1 MSKKHAGYVFIPV
14 KPETR
19 TALTSLKRG
28 NDTYDVVI
36 WVLLEEARGR
46 IADDYAAQ
54 NVDDPRDEN
63 G

>member
-1 MSKKHAGYVFIPV
+1 
-14 KPETR
+14 
-19 TALTSLKRG
+19 
-28 NDTYDVVI
+28 VI

-54 NVDDPRDEN
+54 NIDVTRDEN